1 MIAGAPSGRNG
12 APTGKERCAY
22 RSEGTTPNILLG
34 GFAARSPKNG
44 APNGKNGAPT
54 GARTRTKGDAEART
68 RRATMR
74 SGTVIPPTRDRG
86 IRF

>member
-1 MIAGAPSGRNG
+1 VRLPERNG
-12 APTGKERCAY
+12 APTGARARRPTKM
-22 RSEGTTPNILLG
+22 LG
-34 GFAARSPKNG
+34 AFAARSPKNG

-54 GARTRTKGDAEART
+54 GVRTRAKGGAEART

-74 SGTVIPPTRDRG
+74 SGPVIPPMRDRG